1 MRLGKTAFSHF
12 ISQVIVTLAGFASTW
27 LIAYVTGA
35 DGLGQYSVIVSLG
48 FFWLVIPG
56 NAVANAMT
64 KRISESDR
72 PEGFIGG
79 GILLNT
85 VAATML
91 GILVLLAGE
100 LLGGIVSRNRE
111 LMRVL
116 INYDV
121 VIAVMLVATVA
132 YRTTQASLQG
142 QKRVAVTGWLN
153 SGERVVRTA
162 LQIGALLAAM
172 GVAGVA
178 LGHAGSVAIAAVAAF
193 GLSKRRP
200 ALPTVDQL
208 RSLVAYAKYAW
219 VGALRGRVFGWM
231 DTIFL
236 SFFVSATLIGIYEA
250 AWGIASML
258 AIASSSISQTLFPE
272 VSELSTEGG
281 YDRVTHYLDEALA
294 FSGILV
300 IPGLAG
306 AAVIGDRVL
315 RFYRPEFGQGT
326 TVLLVL
332 ISAYMADVFAS
343 QFTNV
348 INGVDRPDA
357 AFRVNTVF
365 ILCNVVLNSVLIWE
379 FGWTGAA
386 VATAVSSGIRALAGY
401 WVLVGIIGTPRVP
414 VRTLGSQVVASVIMA
429 GVVAPIATLVPP
441 GRPGTLLLAGTGGLV
456 YGIALLAVSPRI
468 RSKAFSLARAG
479 ISGRYSN
486 P

>member
-12 ISQVIVTLAGFASTW
+12 ISQVVVTLAGFASTW

-56 NAVANAMT
+56 NAVASAMK
-64 KRISESDR
+64 KRISEGDQA
-72 PEGFIGG
+72 EGFIGG
-79 GILLNT
+79 GILLNI
-85 VAATML
+85 VAVTLL
-91 GILVLLAGE
+91 GALVLLADQ
-100 LLGGIVSRNRE
+100 LLGGIVSRDRE
-111 LMRVL
+111 LMRVM
-116 INYDV
+116 IDYDV
-121 VIAVMLVATVA
+121 EITVMLVATVA
-132 YRTTQASLQG
+132 YRTTRASLQG
-142 QKRVAVTGWLN
+142 QKRVAVTGWLK
-153 SGERVVRTA
+153 SGERIVRTA

-178 LGHAGSVAIAAVAAF
+178 LGHAGSVAIAAVVAF
-193 GLSKRRP
+193 GLSKRQ
-200 ALPTVDQL
+200 PTVPTGKQL

-258 AIASSSISQTLFPE
+258 AIASSSITQTLFPE

-281 YDRVTHYLDEALA
+281 YERVTHYLDEALA

-300 IPGLAG
+300 IPGLFG
-306 AAVIGDRVL
+306 AAIIGDRVL
-315 RFYRPEFGQGT
+315 RFYRPEFDQGK
-326 TVLLVL
+326 TVLLIL
-332 ISAYMADVFAS
+332 ISAYIADVFAS

-357 AFRVNTVF
+357 AFRVNGIF
-365 ILCNVVLNSVLIWE
+365 IVCNIFLNIVLISR

-386 VATAVSSGIRALAGY
+386 VATSMSSGIRAMTGY
-401 WVLVGIIGTPRVP
+401 WVLTETIGKVSIPF
-414 VRTLGSQVVASVIMA
+414 RTLGTQVLASGAMA
-429 GVVAPIATLVPP
+429 GTVIPVAALVPP
-441 GRPGTLLLAGTGGLV
+441 GRPETLFLAGIGGFI
-456 YGIALLAVSPRI
+456 YAIILLTVSSRV
-468 RSKAFSLARAG
+468 RSKMLSLVRAG
-479 ISGRYSN
+479 F
-486 P
+486 